1 MDIEYFSENFK
12 DIKITHGVNF
22 EDERGSLK
30 KTMYGDQLETIISP
44 IKEVLCSTSKRNVI
58 CGLHFQ
64 NPPFAVDKLVT
75 CVKGEILD
83 VFLDLRKNSK
93 SFGKYGSFNLNEKD
107 KYALLIPKGFA
118 HGYSTL
124 SDDAVIVY
132 LQSGNYSEKHDGSI
146 NPLSIDID
154 WEVDT
159 PILSEKDRNSLDF
172 HEFKTFF
179 E

>member
-58 CGLHFQ
+58 RGLHFQ
-64 NPPFAVDKLVT
+64 NPPYAVDKLVT

-83 VFLDLRKNSK
+83 VFLDLRKSSK
-93 SFGKYGSFNLNEKD
+93 SFGKYCSLKLN
-107 KYALLIPKGFA
+107 
-118 HGYSTL
+118 
-124 SDDAVIVY
+124 
-132 LQSGNYSEKHDGSI
+132 
-146 NPLSIDID
+146 
-154 WEVDT
+154 
-159 PILSEKDRNSLDF
+159 
-172 HEFKTFF
+172 
-179 E
+179 